1 MAIRQIK
8 NGAKICDGHRTGQ
21 GQRFPRHQTQ
31 GAGEAVSAE
40 GRATQARQIR
50 SRDGARN
57 RRLRALR
64 EALPRVVEG
73 LQGQKMSQ
81 VRQEAF
87 GSSRP
92 RKEKAL
98 SSKEVKRNVVD
109 SLNFSSYNGMSYTGM
124 SHTGVFRDLSDENHL
139 FFCALF

>member
-73 LQGQKMSQ
+73 LQGQKMSK
-81 VRQEAF
+81 VRKEAF

-92 RKEKAL
+92 RKEKARRNASG
-98 SSKEVKRNVVD
+98 SSSAKESGQRYAVKK
-109 SLNFSSYNGMSYTGM
+109 SSGMSLT
-124 SHTGVFRDLSDENHL
+124 HL
-139 FFCALF
+139 TF